1 MLLPAFSLIY
11 CKDSLASVME
21 RFFRTVFSAFF
32 KSVRI
37 YSHQHEKSFSSAG
50 EKFLIGMGKDSHT
63 DEKLGGRNEVDKFT
77 KVWVQPVCNLIY
89 LIYYQGFLR

>member
-1 MLLPAFSLIY
+1 
-11 CKDSLASVME
+11 
-21 RFFRTVFSAFF
+21 
-32 KSVRI
+32 
-37 YSHQHEKSFSSAG
+37 
-50 EKFLIGMGKDSHT
+50 MGKDSHT